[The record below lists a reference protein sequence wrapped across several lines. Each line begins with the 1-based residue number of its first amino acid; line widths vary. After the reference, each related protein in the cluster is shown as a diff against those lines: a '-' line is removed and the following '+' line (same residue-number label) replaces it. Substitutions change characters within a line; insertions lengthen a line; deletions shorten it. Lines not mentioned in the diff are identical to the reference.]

1 MKKLIFI
8 LPAFLLFA
16 CSNEEESREVAS
28 YSIEDLYDNTSV
40 SGGYFSPDGS
50 KLLVSSNETGIYNA
64 YEYSADGNSKK
75 QLTRS
80 TDESI
85 FAITYFP
92 EDERFLYHSDKGGDE
107 NDHIYLVTENDS
119 VVDLTP
125 YEGSKSHF
133 AGWADDD
140 KSFYFMSNKRD
151 PKFFDLYE
159 MDIESFTPRLF
170 YQNDSGYEGFTVSPD
185 EKFLATRKSIT
196 TNNDEMYLI
205 NRKTGEIKHLS
216 PHEGD
221 ATYNPQFFNND
232 NNALFYL
239 TNEGTEFSRLV
250 KYDLENENQETVYET
265 DWDVWYAYNS
275 DNEKYRVI
283 GVNEDAKT
291 AIHVFDL
298 ETGEEI
304 DFPELEGGS
313 ITSVHFSDNEEK
325 IRLRVGSS
333 ALPSEIYV
341 YDFKT
346 GDLVKITDNLNPK
359 INEEDMVLGEV
370 VRYPSFDDLM
380 IPAILYKPHQASKNH
395 PVPGLIW
402 VHGGPGG
409 QSRLSYFPLIQYL
422 VNKGYAVLAVNNRG
436 SSGYGKNFYKMD
448 DKKHGDVD
456 LKDCIEGK
464 EYLAGKQWVDGDK
477 IGIIGGSY
485 GGYMVMAA
493 LTFTPE
499 EFDVGVNIFGVTNW
513 LRTLKSIPPWWESFR
528 EALYNEMGDPTT
540 ADSVA
545 LYNKSPLFFANQITK
560 PLMVLQGANDPRVL
574 QVESDEIVEA
584 ARENGIPVEY
594 VLFED
599 EGHGFVKKEN
609 QIEGYGKI
617 GEFLDQYL
625 KGIPK
630 EENEEEIVSE
640 S

>member
-16 CSNEEESREVAS
+16 CSSEEENREVPS

-64 YEYSADGNSKK
+64 FAYAADGSSKE
-75 QLTRS
+75 QLTHS
-80 TDESI
+80 EDESI
-85 FAITYFP
+85 FAVTYFP
-92 EDERFLYHSDKGGDE
+92 ENERFLYHSDKGGDE
-107 NDHIYLVTENDS
+107 NDHIFMVMENDS

-125 YEGSKSHF
+125 YENSKSHF
-133 AGWADDD
+133 AGWADDEE
-140 KSFYFMSNKRD
+140 SFYFISNKRD
-151 PKFFDLYE
+151 PSFFDLYE
-159 MDIESFTPRLF
+159 MDIATFKPELF
-170 YQNDSGYEGFTVSPD
+170 YQNDSGYEGFTVSSD
-185 EKFLATRKSIT
+185 EQFLAMRKSIT
-196 TNNDEMYLI
+196 TTNNEMYLL

-221 ATYNPQFFNND
+221 ASYNPQFFSND
-232 NNALFYL
+232 NQALYYL
-239 TNEGTEFSRLV
+239 SNEGTEFSRLM
-250 KYDLENENQETVYET
+250 KYDLESENKKTVYET

-283 GVNEDAKT
+283 GVNEDAQT
-291 AIHVFDL
+291 VIHVFDL
-298 ETGEEI
+298 VSGEEI
-304 DFPELEGGS
+304 DFPEIEGGS
-313 ITSVHFSDNEEK
+313 ITSVHFADNEEK

-333 ALPSEIYV
+333 ALPSEVYV
-341 YDFKT
+341 YDFEK
-346 GDLVKITDNLNPK
+346 GGLVKITDNLNPE
-359 INEEDMVLGEV
+359 INEDDMVLGEV
-370 VRYPSFDDLM
+370 IRYPSFDDLM
-380 IPAILYKPHQASKNH
+380 IPAILYKPHQASTDQ

-422 VNKGYAVLAVNNRG
+422 VNTGYAVLAVNNRG

-456 LKDCIEGK
+456 LKDCIKGK
-464 EYLAGKQWVDGDK
+464 EYLANKEWIDGEK

-528 EALYNEMGDPTT
+528 EALYTEMGDPTT

-625 KGIPK
+625 KGTSQ
-630 EENEEEIVSE
+630 EEDPGNES
-640 S
+640 